1 MKLFSGVISI
11 TGTSFLMFSVFSVTF
26 VGFLLGRI
34 TIKGVSLGTAGVFI
48 ISLLYGGLFSSHI
61 SSTISQTVNGKAV
74 DISSNALNI
83 VENIGLIFFIGS
95 VGHISGPTFFT
106 NLKKNFKSYIVIGVI
121 IILVSALTC
130 VACFY
135 IGQSHEKDRDEFIA
149 MLVGVLSGALTSTP
163 AFSAAKATAEKKYE
177 SAVTVGHAIAYIYG
191 VVGVVLFIQIVPKII
206 GADMEHERALLL
218 AEHQKVKD
226 DNQIESSNTEQNGDT
241 EHHSNGKNDEKPNEK
256 EKVKDD
262 EDEKEHRNG
271 KLILAPIVT
280 KEVIKENNCLVSSYS
295 RKETP
300 QKDCEKIS
308 DEKEVK
314 REEKNDEEQEK
325 VDEKS
330 NEEKNEASFK
340 LDSFGF
346 CVFGFSAIIGIFVG
360 AIKIPLSSKGLD
372 GTTFSF
378 TTTGGVLILS
388 LIIAHFGR
396 ICQLSLKIDKKVL
409 ETLRE
414 LGLILFLAGSGISGG
429 SKFVEHFKGIY
440 FAYGIFMTTLPMI
453 AGFFFSKYVLKL
465 NLLNNLGSIT
475 GGMTSTPA
483 LGILISTSGTDDVAG
498 SYAATYPIALIC
510 VVLSSQ
516 FIILLL

>member
-1 MKLFSGVISI
+1 MMLFSGVINI
-11 TGTSFLMFSVFSVTF
+11 TGTSFLMFSVFIVVF
-26 VGFLLGRI
+26 IGFLLGRI
-34 TIKGVSLGTAGVFI
+34 TIRGVNLGSAGTFI
-48 ISLLYGGLFSSHI
+48 IALLYGALFSDHL
-61 SSTISQTVNGKAV
+61 SSTISKNIDGKNE
-74 DISSNALNI
+74 DISSNCLKI
-83 VENIGLIFFIGS
+83 VENIGLIFFIGA
-95 VGHISGPTFFT
+95 VGNISGPTFFT
-106 NLKKNFKSYIVIGVI
+106 NLKKNFKSYIIIGVI

-135 IGQSHEKDRDEFIA
+135 IGKSAEKDRDEFIA
-149 MLVGVLSGALTSTP
+149 MLVGILSGALTSTP

-191 VVGVVLFIQIVPKII
+191 VVGVVLFVQLMPKIL
-206 GADMEHERALLL
+206 GSNMEEERALLMADL
-218 AEHQKVKD
+218 QKEKD
-226 DNQIESSNTEQNGDT
+226 KNLIDDSKIEKNG
-241 EHHSNGKNDEKPNEK
+241 ENENNSNGKAEEDPLEK
-256 EKVKDD
+256 EKGKEEVEVKQC
-262 EDEKEHRNG
+262 KNG
-271 KLILAPIVT
+271 KLKIAPIVT
-280 KEVIKENNCLVSSYS
+280 STNNCLISSYS
-295 RKETP
+295 RKEET
-300 QKDCEKIS
+300 KKEI
-308 DEKEVK
+308 DEKGNENAVK
-314 REEKNDEEQEK
+314 REERNEDVSEK
-325 VDEKS
+325 L
-330 NEEKNEASFK
+330 EEKPIIEKKEKDEPSFQ

-346 CVFGFSAIIGIFVG
+346 CVFGFSAIIGIFFG

-388 LIIAHFGR
+388 LVIAHFGR

-440 FAYGIFMTTLPMI
+440 FVYGIFMTTLPMI
-453 AGFFFSKYVLKL
+453 IGFFFSRYVLKL

>member
-1 MKLFSGVISI
+1 
-11 TGTSFLMFSVFSVTF
+11 MFSVFSVTF

-48 ISLLYGGLFSSHI
+48 ISLLYGGLFSDHI
-61 SSTISQTVNGKAV
+61 SSTVSTTFQGSSV
-74 DISSNALNI
+74 DISSNALGI
-83 VENIGLIFFIGS
+83 VENIGLIFFIGA

-106 NLKKNFKSYIVIGVI
+106 NFKKNFKSYIVIGVV
-121 IILVSALTC
+121 IILVAALTC

-135 IGQSHEKDRDEFIA
+135 IGKKYENDRDEFVA

-191 VVGVVLFIQIVPKII
+191 VVGVVLFVQIVPKIA
-206 GADMEHERALLL
+206 GANMEEERAILHSDL
-218 AEHQKVKD
+218 QKEKKKEEN
-226 DNQIESSNTEQNGDT
+226 DNLKTEQNGEND
-241 EHHSNGKNDEKPNEK
+241 HNSNEKDDEEPMEK
-256 EKVKDD
+256 EKNK
-262 EDEKEHRNG
+262 ESEKEVEKEIKNE
-271 KLILAPIVT
+271 KLKLAPIVT
-280 KEVIKENNCLVSSYS
+280 TKETKENNCLISSYS
-295 RKETP
+295 RKEDT
-300 QKDCEKIS
+300 KKES
-308 DEKEVK
+308 DETTNEKPTK
-314 REEKNDEEQEK
+314 REEKN
-325 VDEKS
+325 
-330 NEEKNEASFK
+330 NEEVEKTEEKPNVEKDEPSFK

-346 CVFGFSAIIGIFVG
+346 CVFAFSAVIGIFFG

-388 LIIAHFGR
+388 LVIAHFGR

-440 FAYGIFMTTLPMI
+440 FVYGIFMTTLPMI

-498 SYAATYPIALIC
+498 SYASTYPIALIC

-516 FIILLL
+516 FIVLLL